1 MEIRDDLRYTEEHEW
16 ARLDGQAIVVG
27 ITDYAQEQLGE
38 VVYVELPEESTALA
52 VGDTFGVVE
61 STKSVSDLFSPI
73 DGEVTRVNE
82 DLLDAPEYV
91 NTDPYGD
98 GWMIRLQPDGDSDEV
113 FESLMSADEYRKL
126 VGAE

>member
-16 ARLDGQAIVVG
+16 ARLDGETIIVG

-38 VVYVELPEESTALA
+38 VVYVELPEEQTALA
-52 VGDTFGVVE
+52 TGDTFGVVE

-73 DGEVTRVNE
+73 DGEVVRVNE
-82 DLLDAPEYV
+82 DLLDAPEFV

-98 GWMIRLQPDGDSDEV
+98 GWMIRIHPEGDSDEV
-113 FESLMSADEYRKL
+113 FEGLMTPEQYRAFI
-126 VGAE
+126 GSE